1 MSSEQAMSSYVDEL
15 KKVKYL
21 TVFILFV
28 SVVKW
33 LFTAWITIHVC
44 YAAAVQHCRHEK
56 YAKVMCL
63 CSVQISDISIS
74 LMCHVIVAFVI
85 KINSNEMIVFIE
97 NVTKEW

>member
-1 MSSEQAMSSYVDEL
+1 MPSEQAMSSYVDEL

-44 YAAAVQHCRHEK
+44 YATAVQHCRHEK
-56 YAKVMCL
+56 NAKVMCL

-74 LMCHVIVAFVI
+74 LMVYA
-85 KINSNEMIVFIE
+85 M
-97 NVTKEW
+97 